1 MTEIVEEIRNGDKR
15 AEILYD
21 ENADDP
27 RSWYDHVGKMVC
39 MHKRYKLGDE
49 QISPNDFD
57 SWEEVENYLVKDR
70 YAEIILPLYLYDHSG
85 ITMSVGSFNDRW
97 DSGQVGFIY
106 MDRGTCIREFGVN
119 FDIDKIKK
127 ELKEEVE
134 EYDYFLRG
142 EVYWY
147 RIFEKEEYIETCP
160 HCNEVIRK
168 EDEEVEIDS
177 CGGFYGLDYVRE
189 VVKGELGIC

>member
-1 MTEIVEEIRNGDKR
+1 MTEVVEEIRYGDKR

-27 RSWYDHVGKMVC
+27 RSWYDHIGKMVC
-39 MHKRYKLGDE
+39 MHKRYRLGDK
-49 QISPNDFD
+49 QLSPDDFD
-57 SWEEVENYLVKDR
+57 CWEQVGNYLMEECDAKV
-70 YAEIILPLYLYDHSG
+70 ILPLYLYDHSG
-85 ITMSVGSFNDRW
+85 ITMSTGSFSDRW

-106 MDRGTCIREFGVN
+106 VDRETCVREFGEKFSVA
-119 FDIDKIKK
+119 DIEK

-134 EYDYFLRG
+134 EYDYYLTG
-142 EVYWY
+142 QVYWY

-160 HCNEVIRK
+160 HCNEIIRK
-168 EDEEVEIDS
+168 EEEEVEIDS
-177 CGGFYGLDYVRE
+177 CGGFYGLDYARE

>member
-1 MTEIVEEIRNGDKR
+1 MIEIVEEIRNGDKR

-27 RSWYDHVGKMVC
+27 RSWYDHIGKMVC
-39 MHKRYKLGDE
+39 MHKQYRLGDK
-49 QISPNDFD
+49 QLSPNDFD
-57 SWEEVENYLVKDR
+57 CWEQVGNYLVEECDAKV
-70 YAEIILPLYLYDHSG
+70 ILPLYLYDHSG

-106 MDRGTCIREFGVN
+106 VDRATCIREFGEKFSV
-119 FDIDKIKK
+119 DKI
-127 ELKEEVE
+127 EEILKDEVK
-134 EYDYFLRG
+134 EYDYYLTG
-142 EVYWY
+142 QVYWY
-147 RIFEKEEYIETCP
+147 RIFEKEECVETCP
-160 HCNEVIRK
+160 HCNEIIRK
-168 EDEEVEIDS
+168 EDEEIEIDS

>member
-27 RSWYDHVGKMVC
+27 RSWYDHIGKMVC

-49 QISPNDFD
+49 QLNPNDFD
-57 SWEEVENYLVKDR
+57 CWEQVGNYLMEECDAKV
-70 YAEIILPLYLYDHSG
+70 ILPLYLYDHSG
-85 ITMSVGSFNDRW
+85 ITMSTGSFSDRW

-106 MDRGTCIREFGVN
+106 VDRATCIREFGEKFSVA
-119 FDIDKIKK
+119 DIEK

-134 EYDYFLRG
+134 EYDNYLTG
-142 EVYWY
+142 QVYWY
-147 RIFEKEEYIETCP
+147 RIFEKEEYVETCP
-160 HCNEVIRK
+160 HCNEIIRK
-168 EDEEVEIDS
+168 EDEEIEIDS